1 MEKTWLFISV
11 LFAFFHGALAAPCPL
26 LRAPES
32 AIKTG
37 CYICVLHDDT
47 SAEKFDEILQNAIS
61 YADGHKVY
69 GSVQTVIKA
78 FTLKLSAYSVAR
90 VSNLTVPTHLL
101 MLALMLFR
109 PEPQPEPTRL
119 AIPRIN
125 AAKR

>member
-1 MEKTWLFISV
+1 MEKTWLLSV
-11 LFAFFHGALAAPCPL
+11 LFAFFIGALAASCPL

-90 VSNLTVPTHLL
+90 VSNLTVPTHLR
-101 MLALMLFR
+101 MLALMLV
-109 PEPQPEPTRL
+109 
-119 AIPRIN
+119 
-125 AAKR
+125 

>member
-1 MEKTWLFISV
+1 MEKTWLFFSV
-11 LFAFFHGALAAPCPL
+11 LFAFFVGALAAPCPL

-47 SAEKFDEILQNAIS
+47 SAEKFDEILQNSIS
-61 YADGHKVY
+61 YADGRKVY

-90 VSNLTVPTHLL
+90 VSKSEANSSHYNVGLPIAPPLYL
-101 MLALMLFR
+101 QDYPYL
-109 PEPQPEPTRL
+109 E
-119 AIPRIN
+119 
-125 AAKR
+125 